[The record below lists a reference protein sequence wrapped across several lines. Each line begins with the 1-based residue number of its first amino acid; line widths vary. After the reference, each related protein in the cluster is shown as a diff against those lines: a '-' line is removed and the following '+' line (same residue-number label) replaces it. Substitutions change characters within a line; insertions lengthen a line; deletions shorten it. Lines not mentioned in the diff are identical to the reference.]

1 VGLKKKPAVVSL
13 MTEDCQPA
21 AAADVVVG
29 NSIESAAAVDAVVV
43 AAIAAAGEVAV
54 AAIAVAGD
62 GVAVASCAAVVV
74 EAQGYEA
81 DSTSV

>member
-1 VGLKKKPAVVSL
+1 MGLKKKPAVVSL

-21 AAADVVVG
+21 AAADVVG

-43 AAIAAAGEVAV
+43 AATAAAGEVAV
-54 AAIAVAGD
+54 VAIAVAGD
-62 GVAVASCAAVVV
+62 GVAVASCAVVVV

>member
-1 VGLKKKPAVVSL
+1 MGLKKKPAVVSL

-43 AAIAAAGEVAV
+43 AAIA
-54 AAIAVAGD
+54 VAGD